1 MVACDRVSGLRYI
14 GGIFF
19 WQFWTK
25 FGAKYWKYAPCQIE
39 SRGKL
44 KTSLNQKWTLK
55 SLTDWWQGGEINQSW
70 RQDLPINSP
79 ICSLVATP
87 AVAEVMRL
95 QVCDTANINYHQG
108 SLICTFLQKG
118 HAEAQRLHCLLPF
131 LGSLTLSLSLYLS
144 DFVSWRCWENSRQHH
159 LHLKRAVLK
168 TWSLISFCLF
178 TYAVQDW
185 RWSEPRSMVTNNWV
199 THHQTLPHP
208 PHHPPLYSSSIS
220 ACLVISADEC
230 RWCHPTIPLM
240 TMSVRLIDVNG
251 GT

>member
-1 MVACDRVSGLRYI
+1 M
-14 GGIFF
+14 
-19 WQFWTK
+19 
-25 FGAKYWKYAPCQIE
+25 
-39 SRGKL
+39 L
-44 KTSLNQKWTLK
+44 KC
-55 SLTDWWQGGEINQSW
+55 LTDWWHGGEINQSW

-79 ICSLVATP
+79 IRSLVATP

-108 SLICTFLQKG
+108 SLICTFL
-118 HAEAQRLHCLLPF
+118 
-131 LGSLTLSLSLYLS
+131 S
-144 DFVSWRCWENSRQHH
+144 DFVFVFVFVWLCQLEVLSKVKTTLAPMRT
-159 LHLKRAVLK
+159 VLK

-199 THHQTLPHP
+199 THHQTHPHD
-208 PHHPPLYSSSIS
+208 PPLYSSSIS

-240 TMSVRLIDVNG
+240 TMSVRLMDVNG